1 MLVSFTSPD
10 AQIELTELTA
20 IVKTVIELKDVTA
33 IPREAFLICHNPKF
47 LVVITSFCDHFTKLV
62 DHLP

>member
-33 IPREAFLICHNPKF
+33 IPREAFLICHNTKF